1 MFVDHSLKQRSNTKV
16 KTKQNRRLKIFIKTN
31 QIKLYFQHD
40 KVYGDFQNLPKITE
54 TDNLL
59 SDKAFNIAKNPKY
72 DEYRP
77 KPTSKV
83 YIRFI

>member
-1 MFVDHSLKQRSNTKV
+1 M
-16 KTKQNRRLKIFIKTN
+16 
-31 QIKLYFQHD
+31 
-40 KVYGDFQNLPKITE
+40 VYGDFKNLRKITE
-54 TDNLL
+54 TDDLL

-77 KPTSKV
+77 KPASKV